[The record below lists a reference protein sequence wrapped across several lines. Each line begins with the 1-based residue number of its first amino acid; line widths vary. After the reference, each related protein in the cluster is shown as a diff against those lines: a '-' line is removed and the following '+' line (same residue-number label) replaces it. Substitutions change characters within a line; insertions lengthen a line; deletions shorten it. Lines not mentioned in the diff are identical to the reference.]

1 MAEYEQSI
9 RALADFEHQE
19 TSCQIVQLAECRGVT
34 DALSSPFLI
43 EARIDGHTLTASAG
57 TAKEAFAKAI
67 EWRVVGQLSD
77 VSISDGAKEYSIMEF
92 SAVMALA
99 EIANTVK
106 KDSYAVEAMPEN

>member
-9 RALADFEHQE
+9 FALADFEHQD
-19 TSCQIVQLAECRGVT
+19 TSCQVVRLAECRGVA
-34 DALSSPFLI
+34 DVLLSPFFI
-43 EARIDGHTLTASAG
+43 EAHIDGHMLTARAG

-77 VSISDGAKEYSIMEF
+77 VSIRDGTKEYSIMEF
-92 SAVMALA
+92 SVVMALA

-106 KDSYAVEAMPEN
+106 NDSYAVEAMPES